1 MNISWYCRACCAD
14 IFPFTNINNYKLYL
28 SLNNTGK
35 KYCETYQ
42 KETCLVLKPQKNLSD
57 LFNEFNNFSDQNKNQ
72 ENVSNCKY
80 YDLNEIKPL
89 NKLIN
94 KSSLSLFHL
103 NTCSLS
109 KNFEDLEYLLDSTNL
124 NFDVIAISETRIT
137 KNKAQINHID
147 LTNYSY
153 EHCPTESSAGGT
165 LLYIRNHLLYK
176 TRNDLNIYKSAEL
189 ESTFIE
195 IINHKKLNI
204 LVGCIYRHPVMDLN
218 EINDYYRNELLHKLS
233 SENKSV
239 ILFGDFNVDLMKYN
253 KIIIQQMNFLILY
266 LHICF
271 FFILHNHLE
280 LEILVKH

>member
-1 MNISWYCRACCAD
+1 MYQTISHLKCNDLNYVDGLYLKNLNISWYCRACCAD
-14 IFPFTNINNYKLYL
+14 IFPFTNINNYNLYL

-72 ENVSNCKY
+72 ENVSNCKC

-89 NKLIN
+89 NKLNN
-94 KSSLSLFHL
+94 KSSLLLFHL
-103 NTCSLS
+103 NTCSLL
-109 KNFEDLEYLLDSTNL
+109 KNFEELEYLLDSTNF

-165 LLYIRNHLLYK
+165 LLYIRNHLSYK
-176 TRNDLNIYKSAEL
+176 TGNDVNNL
-189 ESTFIE
+189 
-195 IINHKKLNI
+195 
-204 LVGCIYRHPVMDLN
+204 
-218 EINDYYRNELLHKLS
+218 
-233 SENKSV
+233 
-239 ILFGDFNVDLMKYN
+239 
-253 KIIIQQMNFLILY
+253 
-266 LHICF
+266 
-271 FFILHNHLE
+271 
-280 LEILVKH
+280 

>member
-1 MNISWYCRACCAD
+1 MNIFSCSLCEKSVNHRSTIKCKLCQTISHLKCNDLNYVDGLYLKNLNISWYCRACCAD
-14 IFPFTNINNYKLYL
+14 IFPFRNISNY
-28 SLNNTGK
+28 N
-35 KYCETYQ
+35 
-42 KETCLVLKPQKNLSD
+42 LVLKPQKNLSD

-137 KNKAQINHID
+137 KNKAKINHIY

-153 EHCPTESSAGGT
+153 
-165 LLYIRNHLLYK
+165 
-176 TRNDLNIYKSAEL
+176 
-189 ESTFIE
+189 
-195 IINHKKLNI
+195 
-204 LVGCIYRHPVMDLN
+204 
-218 EINDYYRNELLHKLS
+218 
-233 SENKSV
+233 
-239 ILFGDFNVDLMKYN
+239 
-253 KIIIQQMNFLILY
+253 
-266 LHICF
+266 
-271 FFILHNHLE
+271 
-280 LEILVKH
+280 

>member
-1 MNISWYCRACCAD
+1 MHISSCSLCEKSVNHRSSIKCNLCQTISHLKCNDLNYVDGLYLKNLNILLYCRACCAD
-14 IFPFTNINNYKLYL
+14 IFPFTNINNYNLYL

-35 KYCETYQ
+35 KYCETFQ
-42 KETCLVLKPQKNLSD
+42 KKACLVLKPQKNLSD
-57 LFNEFNNFSDQNKNQ
+57 LFNEFNNFSDHSKNQ

-94 KSSLSLFHL
+94 KSSVSLFHL

-109 KNFEDLEYLLDSTNL
+109 KNFEDLEYLLHSTNL

-165 LLYIRNHLLYK
+165 LLYIRNHLSYK
-176 TRNDLNIYKSAEL
+176 TRNDLNIYKSSEL

-195 IINHKKLNI
+195 IINHKKSNI
-204 LVGCIYRHPVMDLN
+204 IVGCIYRHPAMDLN
-218 EINDYYRNELLHKLS
+218 EFNDYYLNELLL
-233 SENKSV
+233 
-239 ILFGDFNVDLMKYN
+239 
-253 KIIIQQMNFLILY
+253 
-266 LHICF
+266 
-271 FFILHNHLE
+271 
-280 LEILVKH
+280 